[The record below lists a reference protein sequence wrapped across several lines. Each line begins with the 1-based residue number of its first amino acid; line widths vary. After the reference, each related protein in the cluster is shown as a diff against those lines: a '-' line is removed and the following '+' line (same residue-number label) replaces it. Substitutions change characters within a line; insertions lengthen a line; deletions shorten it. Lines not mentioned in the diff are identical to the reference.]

1 MEIYHQFFENAP
13 NIQFMRNVSVVRP
26 GWMLDCDPS
35 FTVGLLMVAQTR
47 KAMLKT
53 NVFNQASLPLVIEP
67 DPGEAV
73 TPRPELL
80 ISLYLE
86 NKSYLDNKLLEH
98 SGLLFRGFSVAS
110 AEALERFARAVS
122 EGDLMGYVDGTSP
135 RTKIKTGVYT
145 STEYPPAYF
154 ISLHNELSYT
164 HQWPRR
170 AFFCC
175 VTAPQ
180 QGGET
185 PIVDSRVLLKSLP
198 ANLVERFKNKGVK
211 YVRNLNGGAGLGPSW
226 QSVFET
232 ADRSVVERYCQEGGI
247 EFKWKDGGGLW
258 LSQIRPAIATH
269 PQTGE
274 EVWFNQADQFHPTEM
289 DERTRR
295 ALLSNVREEEL
306 PKNAYFGDGDPLD
319 ASMLDQ
325 IRDATRRQM
334 VLFSWQMGDV
344 LVLDNMLA
352 AHGRMPFTGPRKI
365 LVALS

>member
-1 MEIYHQFFENAP
+1 MF
-13 NIQFMRNVSVVRP
+13 
-26 GWMLDCDPS
+26 
-35 FTVGLLMVAQTR
+35 
-47 KAMLKT
+47 KT
-53 NVFNQASLPLVIEP
+53 HRINPTGPPLVIEP
-67 DPGEAV
+67 DFDEEV
-73 TPRPELL
+73 TLGAELL

-86 NKSYLDNKLLEH
+86 NKSYLENKLREH
-98 SGLLFRGFSVAS
+98 GGLLFRGFSVAS
-110 AEALERFARAVS
+110 AEALERVARSVS
-122 EGDLMGYVDGTSP
+122 EGDLLGYVDGTSP

-145 STEYPPAYF
+145 STEYPPTYF

-164 HQWPRR
+164 HRWPRR

-185 PIVDSRVLLKSLP
+185 PIVDSRLLLKSLP
-198 ANLVERFKNKGVK
+198 SDVVALFKSKGVK
-211 YVRNLNGGAGLGPSW
+211 YVRNLHGGRGLGPSW

-232 ADRSVVERYCQEGGI
+232 NDRSVVERFCQEGGI
-247 EFKWKDGGGLW
+247 EFRWKDGGGLW
-258 LSQIRPAIATH
+258 LSQVRPAIATH

-295 ALLSNVREEEL
+295 ALLSTVKEEEL
-306 PKNAYFGDGDPLD
+306 PKSAYFGDGTPLD

-325 IRDATRRQM
+325 IREATRRQM
-334 VLFSWQMGDV
+334 VLFAWQTGDILAV
-344 LVLDNMLA
+344 DNMLV